1 MRTVVVLGQEGLIG
15 RRSSDG
21 SKGHEVPLAGT
32 EGATEQ
38 RANRSTVLNMIS
50 TGASMA
56 GTLPKT
62 CQSCGMWPVG
72 SPTGTRYGGEGEVL
86 TL

>member
-1 MRTVVVLGQEGLIG
+1 MTSACPPTSQETGELLKPNSAVG
-15 RRSSDG
+15 ACA
-21 SKGHEVPLAGT
+21 LTGT